1 MAESEEDILG
11 ATSLKRPAVVCSA
24 GQYQRAAAQSKATTR
39 MSTTNKR
46 KTLERVATAEAPSTL
61 NRTGGDRNKADMS
74 LRKARTDCAS
84 QYWSFLTQHCSKC
97 WSLLVWVIFSCFSFW
112 VSELNIKIPSIR
124 PASQYFPVFF
134 FFGCVPDFWVRNLLV
149 LQSLCYKTRWVQE
162 RGQACCHRQQWC

>member
-74 LRKARTDCAS
+74 LRKARKRRSTDR
-84 QYWSFLTQHCSKC
+84 
-97 WSLLVWVIFSCFSFW
+97 SLHNTAVSADPFWCGAFIFVSHSGLVNW
-112 VSELNIKIPSIR
+112 
-124 PASQYFPVFF
+124 
-134 FFGCVPDFWVRNLLV
+134 
-149 LQSLCYKTRWVQE
+149 T
-162 RGQACCHRQQWC
+162 